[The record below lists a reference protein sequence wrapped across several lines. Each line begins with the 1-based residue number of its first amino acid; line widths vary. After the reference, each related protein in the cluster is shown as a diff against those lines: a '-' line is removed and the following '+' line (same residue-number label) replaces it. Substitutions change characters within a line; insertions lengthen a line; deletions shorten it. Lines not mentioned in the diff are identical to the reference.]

1 MAGEKK
7 QQGGEM
13 TVKEAGEK
21 TRELIEKGKEA
32 ERERGAS
39 GSKEQRR

>member
-1 MAGEKK
+1 MADEKK
-7 QQGGEM
+7 QQGEM

-32 ERERGAS
+32 ERERGAKGNES
-39 GSKEQRR
+39 R